1 MANFSKLVI
10 TEDGKKLLNDAFTS
24 GKKVEFTN
32 ASASEM
38 SFQEETLH
46 TLSALSE
53 IKQTVPIHN
62 ITKDNDVIEMMVV
75 FDNDALSAG
84 YYLRTL
90 GVYVMLDEGEE
101 VLFAVAKEQT
111 ENLFIPAGEVAVS
124 GVNMKLKIQ
133 LENADAVQ
141 LVVDRAGVATLGDV
155 LSVSDDLAT
164 HAQNKNNPHG
174 VTKSQIGL
182 GNVDNTADTEK
193 PVSTAQQTALDSYY
207 QQSTGYTDQKIA
219 DLINGAPETLDTLKE
234 VADAIEE
241 NETVVEALDNAIG
254 KKANQAELD
263 GHIINETIHITE
275 YERENWNKITQIEDD
290 IDSLSSDLIDESA
303 KVGLLT
309 SLTTSVKTSIV
320 NAINSLVSA
329 LNTHKT
335 SGDHDGRYYTET
347 EINNLIS
354 GFPNIYAYSS
364 SGGTLEKINGLL
376 YATKT
381 LTFSSGTATWNIST
395 LKPGSHPIVNVLS
408 AFIDSGSSTYVINS
422 LSYSSSTGI
431 ITARCLKVSDG
442 SAFTGSV
449 TVTFIM
455 SY

>member
-38 SFQEETLH
+38 SFQEETLQR
-46 TLSALSE
+46 LSELLE
-53 IKQTVPIHN
+53 IKQTVPIYN
-62 ITKDNDVIEMMVV
+62 IIKDNDVIEMMVA
-75 FDNDALSAG
+75 FDNDTLSAG

-90 GVYVMLDEGEE
+90 GIYAKIDEGNEF
-101 VLFAVAKEQT
+101 LFAVAKEQT

-124 GVNMKLKIQ
+124 GVSIKLKIQ
-133 LENADAVQ
+133 LENASVVQ
-141 LVVDRAGVATLGDV
+141 LIVDRAGVATLGDV
-155 LSVSDDLAT
+155 LEVNNKLAI
-164 HAQNKNNPHG
+164 HLQDKNNPHG
-174 VTKSQIGL
+174 VTKKQVGL
-182 GNVDNTADTEK
+182 GNVDNTSDAEK
-193 PVSTAQQTALDSYY
+193 PVSAVQQAALDSYY
-207 QQSTGYTDQKIA
+207 QQSAGYTDLKIA
-219 DLINGAPETLDTLKE
+219 QLINGAPETLDTLKE

-241 NETVVEALDNAIG
+241 NETVVEALDAAIG
-254 KKANQAELD
+254 KKADQAELD
-263 GHIINETIHITE
+263 GHIGNDTIHITE
-275 YERENWNKITQIEDD
+275 SERENLNKISQIENDV
-290 IDSLSSDLIDESA
+290 SNLSSDLSDESN

-309 SLTTSVKTSIV
+309 SLTTSIKTSIV
-320 NAINSLVSA
+320 NAINSLVTA

-354 GFPNIYAYSS
+354 AFPNIYAYSS
-364 SGGTLEKINGLL
+364 SGGTLVKINGLL

-381 LTFSSGTATWNIST
+381 LTFSNGTATWNVSS
-395 LKPGSHPIVNVLS
+395 LKPESHTIKNVLS

-431 ITARCLKVSDG
+431 ITVRCLKISDG
-442 SAFTGSV
+442 SVFAGSV
-449 TVTFIM
+449 TATLIM
-455 SY
+455 AY